1 MRILI
6 GARRIVLVAGSVLA
20 LATFSVPFAV
30 ADPGCQGLPTAAQLR
45 SFLAKA
51 AAGTGI
57 SGPLGPGTGAGGLFG
72 GSRSWA
78 AVVNRDGKLCAFA
91 TSTADPSQVWP
102 GSQAIA
108 KAKAYTANAFSL
120 DVLALSTARLY
131 TFVQP
136 GHSLF
141 GLNQSNPFD
150 PRFLAPPGGQW
161 GGKDQIAAGIIT
173 FGGGV
178 PIYSVAG
185 SIIGGLGVSGDTAC
199 TDHEIA
205 KRVRDLAGLNPSGG
219 PLVDDISYSSV
230 DGASVF
236 THPVCLNTLRNGVTI
251 GTENPATG
259 Y

>member
-1 MRILI
+1 MRIPI
-6 GARRIVLVAGSVLA
+6 GARRIVLVSGAVLA
-20 LATFSVPFAV
+20 LTALSVPFAV
-30 ADPGCQGLPTAAQLR
+30 ADSDCGGLPTAAQLK

-57 SGPLGPGTGAGGLFG
+57 SAPLGPGTGTGGLFG
-72 GSRSWA
+72 GYRSWA

-120 DVLALSTARLY
+120 DALALSTARLY
-131 TFVQP
+131 TFSQP

-150 PRFLAPPGGQW
+150 TLFLAPPGGQ
-161 GGKDQIAAGIIT
+161 GGGQGQIAGGIIT

-178 PIYSVAG
+178 PVYSAAG
-185 SIIGGLGVSGDTAC
+185 SIKGGLGVSGDTAC
-199 TDHEIA
+199 TDHEMS
-205 KRVRDLAGLNPSGG
+205 KRVRDLAGMNPPGG
-219 PLVDDISYSSV
+219 PLADDISYSSV

-236 THPVCLNTLRNGVTI
+236 THPVCLNTLRNGVFI
-251 GTENPATG
+251 GNENAATG